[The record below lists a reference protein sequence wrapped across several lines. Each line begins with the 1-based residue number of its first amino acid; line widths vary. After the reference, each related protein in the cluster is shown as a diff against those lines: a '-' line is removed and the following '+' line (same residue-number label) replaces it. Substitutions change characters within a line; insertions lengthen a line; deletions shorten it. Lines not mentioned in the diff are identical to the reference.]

1 MVRIICCLLYYG
13 LAQWFPSSFI
23 RGCSIFGS
31 IRSVICRPLFA
42 SCGKDVL
49 IQPRAFFH
57 SGRGIKIGN
66 HSSIGEKCKLY
77 GTITLG
83 NDVMMGEEVI
93 MMTINHK
100 FSRIDIPMDQQGFQ
114 EEEII
119 VVGDDVWIGSRS
131 IILPGVN
138 IGHGS
143 IIAAGSIVTKNV
155 PAYAIV
161 GGNPARIIRMRK

>member
-1 MVRIICCLLYYG
+1 
-13 LAQWFPSSFI
+13 
-23 RGCSIFGS
+23 
-31 IRSVICRPLFA
+31 
-42 SCGKDVL
+42 
-49 IQPRAFFH
+49 
-57 SGRGIKIGN
+57 
-66 HSSIGEKCKLY
+66 
-77 GTITLG
+77 
-83 NDVMMGEEVI
+83 
-93 MMTINHK
+93 
-100 FSRIDIPMDQQGFQ
+100 MDQQGFQ